1 MAQCYGDWKKQSTM
15 DMKSK
20 FDLMQKVSRELDDL
34 KNSQESIIKKL
45 TQIEAHNIELSDN
58 TLDEVLSEIHENIAN
73 SLAKVEETASAFQ
86 EKTSQFAAENS
97 AALSAV

>member
-1 MAQCYGDWKKQSTM
+1 M

-58 TLDEVLSEIHENIAN
+58 ALDEVLSEIHENIAN
-73 SLAKVEETASAFQ
+73 SLAKIEETASAFL
-86 EKTSQFAAENS
+86 EKTNQFAAENS